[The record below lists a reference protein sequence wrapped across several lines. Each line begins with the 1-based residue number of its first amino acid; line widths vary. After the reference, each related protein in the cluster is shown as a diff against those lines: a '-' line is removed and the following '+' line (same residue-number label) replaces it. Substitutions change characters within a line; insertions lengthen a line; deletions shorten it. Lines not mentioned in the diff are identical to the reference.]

1 MPKNRS
7 AKPVKESVDGCITDE
22 SAVRQPKKRAT
33 IERWSVIQNIDL
45 DPFSCCFETDPTW
58 NSDDDCKLVTLI
70 LSESGVVNLVN
81 QRLINDLR
89 CFQEKEAFDIMMTI
103 WAYLNNKY
111 PDAFDR
117 ESASY
122 YDDPDNDVPSS
133 YKWATG
139 VILYYLLCG
148 IPVLKTIE
156 QEMCYD
162 RIGIG
167 KSRSQ
172 PAGRNYMKYCHKMPA
187 KQWRA
192 ISMEGKEYIK
202 ELTHYY
208 PGNRL
213 TNESAFEP
221 ETKFNKGNYSFYNKW
236 MIKMFEENH
245 ETEEDPF
252 VFDEIVMNQE
262 DRIMDVSSFKEIIE
276 CQKREMQELKEEKSR
291 NPDPKQLEGKKKWES
306 FMTKA
311 AKVSR
316 KKKRKL
322 NAAKHSSLSKE
333 NEEKEAT
340 IQHWL
345 SRYYRR
351 FQSDDDYELYYATPV
366 PNGAWGRVE

>member
-1 MPKNRS
+1 
-7 AKPVKESVDGCITDE
+7 
-22 SAVRQPKKRAT
+22 
-33 IERWSVIQNIDL
+33 
-45 DPFSCCFETDPTW
+45 
-58 NSDDDCKLVTLI
+58 
-70 LSESGVVNLVN
+70 
-81 QRLINDLR
+81 
-89 CFQEKEAFDIMMTI
+89 MMTI
-103 WAYLNNKY
+103 WAYLNQKY

-117 ESASY
+117 ESGSY
-122 YDDPDNDVPSS
+122 YDNPDDDVPSS
-133 YKWATG
+133 YKWASG

-148 IPVLKTIE
+148 IPVLKTNE

-252 VFDEIVMNQE
+252 VFDENQE

-322 NAAKHSSLSKE
+322 NAAKHSSLNKE